1 MTVSTAEVLLEV
13 MQADNR
19 SVQALVSRRRKR
31 RNAMFA
37 GPTLAGLAS
46 GPVLYFLIKNVL
58 ETKDEGEKVLKEVE
72 ESVTETT
79 VDEESWGSRISS
91 FFKEMFQTEA
101 PSTSEALEPNR
112 EDTTKITRL
121 EDKGVSPALSVD
133 KSLATPTEQ
142 IDNILRKVAATKNVQ
157 YSMLYAL
164 AGSESSFRP
173 GVKAS
178 TSNAVGLFQ
187 FIPRTWKWLVK
198 DVFPELGYS
207 LQDREDP
214 EKAATVAAMY
224 LGRLIRTLK
233 TALGKEPS
241 IGEVYLAYFLGS
253 TGAIK
258 FIRAMNKDPNAS
270 AASMFPRAAQA
281 NKNIFYENG
290 RELSLAEAFDKI
302 TGRVTSYYVAAQNRP
317 TSSPQASVVTPAG
330 SSLVSPPK
338 GTVSPGIVTAKA
350 SPVQQQVSETE
361 LKLQAL
367 PRLPNLPQSVSESS
381 IETGF
386 LPSNKEK
393 SQTQISE
400 FIRDKNGRLLAL
412 PG

>member
-1 MTVSTAEVLLEV
+1 
-13 MQADNR
+13 
-19 SVQALVSRRRKR
+19 
-31 RNAMFA
+31 MFA
-37 GPTLAGLAS
+37 GPTLVGLAS
-46 GPVLYFLIKNVL
+46 GPVLYFLIKNAL

-72 ESVTETT
+72 ESVAETK
-79 VDEESWGSRISS
+79 VDEEPWGSRISS

-101 PSTSEALEPNR
+101 PATSEVALEPYR
-112 EDTTKITRL
+112 EDTTEITRL
-121 EDKGVSPALSVD
+121 MNKGVTSPVVID

-142 IDNILRKVAATKNVQ
+142 IDNVLRKVAATKNVQ

-187 FIPRTWKWLVK
+187 FIPSTWKWLVK
-198 DVFPELGYS
+198 KVFPELGYS

-241 IGEVYLAYFLGS
+241 IGEVYLAYFLGP

-281 NKNIFYENG
+281 NKNVFYENG
-290 RELSLAEAFDKI
+290 KELSLADTFAKVS
-302 TGRVTSYYVAAQNRP
+302 GRITSYYTAAQNRSV
-317 TSSPQASVVTPAG
+317 SSTQASVVTPVG
-330 SSLVSPPK
+330 SSSVSPPK
-338 GTVSPGIVTAKA
+338 GTVSPGVVNAKA
-350 SPVQQQVSETE
+350 SPVQQQVSETQP
-361 LKLQAL
+361 KLQA
-367 PRLPNLPQSVSESS
+367 PPQSVSESAVE
-381 IETGF
+381 ETTSSLLEG
-386 LPSNKEK
+386 KEK
-393 SQTQISE
+393 TQVQISE
-400 FIRDKNGRLLAL
+400 FIRDKSGRLLAL